1 MSDPKQVRVY
11 ISVTEEEAAKLKAA
25 IDEGKFKE
33 FGLFSA
39 RQVGEPTEMSNEEW
53 QRRIKDQGKD
63 QSSSRDPS

>member
-11 ISVTEEEAAKLKAA
+11 FSVTEEESAKLKAA

-33 FGLFSA
+33 FALISA

-63 QSSSRDPS
+63 QSSSRDAS